1 MLDKSSIKNW
11 SEEDRPR
18 EKLLLNGRETLSEA
32 ELIAILIGSGNT
44 ELSAVELSR
53 RILQSA
59 SNNLHEL
66 SRWEVSD
73 FTQFKGIGEAKA
85 ISIVAALELGRRKI
99 LADPIQRKQITSS
112 TDTYNQIYPILADL
126 NHEEFWV
133 IFLNQNN
140 RLISKS
146 KISQGGISQT
156 AVDTRIILKKAIHHQ
171 ASTLILAHNHP
182 SGSLQPSKADIAIT
196 QKIAE
201 ACKYLD
207 MRLVDHLIIAQ
218 GNYYSFADEGRL

>member
-1 MLDKSSIKNW
+1 MLDKSPIKSW

-53 RILQSA
+53 CILHSA

-112 TDTYNQIYPILADL
+112 KDTYNHIYPILADL

-133 IFLNQNN
+133 ILLNQSN
-140 RLISKS
+140 RLIAKS

-156 AVDTRIILKKAIHHQ
+156 AVDIRIILKKAIHHQ
-171 ASTLILAHNHP
+171 ASSIILAHNHP
-182 SGSLQPSKADIAIT
+182 SANLQPSKHDIAVT

-218 GNYYSFADEGRL
+218 GDYYSFADEGRL